1 MMNIAHISA
10 LIPTQNLAGKDR
22 KTIDSLKQAIM
33 RGDYIE
39 PIQVENS
46 KNGPAIKD
54 GHHRYLAYKEMGVTD
69 IPVEEYKR
77 GGALKRQPKGKTSK
91 NIQSSINEI
100 LFKRNE
106 MIFGPSGK
114 KYFKPFLEGG
124 ENDKP
129 MKKNISTKELGFPQQ
144 PTAQQFYERG
154 YVPNSPVGFYM
165 HGGMNTNMIAF
176 PQQPDAAH
184 FFSGFPWDP
193 KFKQGGMPCFECG
206 GAHMDE
212 GGSIFGYGNFPATQ
226 YGGNVGMNEADDDML
241 EMYKKGGNWI
251 QAANK
256 KMKAKG
262 TKGAFTEYC
271 GGKVTEACI
280 QRGLNSPD
288 PTIRKRAAFAKAM
301 HKIRKADGGESPQG
315 YNMDNVLDS
324 NNSAFKAFLADNT
337 MSALQNEVE
346 QEIFNMGGN
355 NFNYANQ
362 DKLNYANQMMD
373 QMNER
378 GQMINQNFWGQTA
391 NMLGNMRAF
400 DEGGSNPA
408 PANTP
413 SYLTKEDLEKYFQE
427 KFGQQQQQYGYPQG
441 YGYGQPVSYY
451 RGQGMQGYFPMNPM
465 GPYYKTKFKGWSNVP
480 TTYGMPQQYAGMMSG
495 APATSGQMTE
505 DQMKEYQK
513 YWADRGVNAEISQD
527 VKRGLL
533 GKWLGPRRVQT
544 SVKFSMMPGQ
554 NPGVTNPSQQQQQN
568 TQPVSQN
575 PAQNT
580 QSNFSNYPTTTDQ
593 QGGYDFLQIGS
604 TPVNKEQFMQGKINQ
619 DLQMMNPNVPAVVP
633 APQSGIPYAEPNMMT
648 APEGWNKYGGLN
660 MFANGGTEPG
670 LNTAGPLEWGFNTVE
685 KRKMGFAPGTADWMV
700 GAEYAGA
707 NLLGN
712 VLGANR
718 SEKKA
723 MEEWMR
729 SKQGADAN
737 YYAMQMDK
745 GDHTKDV
752 YGTDTLMPD
761 QIGVK
766 VEPWAMGQFQ
776 GNRGDAYY
784 QGKYGGA
791 FMAQGGATETYMTD
805 EEIKQ
810 FMAMGG
816 RVEFLD

>member
-69 IPVEEYKR
+69 VPVEEYKR
-77 GGALKRQPKGKTSK
+77 GGVLKRQPKGKTSK

-165 HGGMNTNMIAF
+165 HGGINTNMLAF

-206 GAHMDE
+206 GAHMDQ

-324 NNSAFKAFLADNT
+324 NNNAFKAFLADNT

-427 KFGQQQQQYGYPQG
+427 KFGQQQQQQYGYPQG

-480 TTYGMPQQYAGMMSG
+480 STYGMPQQYAGISAG
-495 APATSGQMTE
+495 APQYSGELSDAQKEEIGKYYASHGIKATI
-505 DQMKEYQK
+505 D
-513 YWADRGVNAEISQD
+513 QD

-533 GKWLGPRRVQT
+533 GKWLGPRRVKT
-544 SVKFSMMPGQ
+544 SYSFTAMPGQ
-554 NPGVTNPSQQQQQN
+554 GTPGANTPAPASNTPATNLNWVPQN
-568 TQPVSQN
+568 
-575 PAQNT
+575 AQNIPT
-580 QSNFSNYPTTTDQ
+580 GNEAYNY
-593 QGGYDFLQIGS
+593 
-604 TPVNKEQFMQGKINQ
+604 TPVEMDPNQ
-619 DLQMMNPNVPAVVP
+619 LVGRPIASEPLDMGNAV
-633 APQSGIPYAEPNMMT
+633 ELR
-648 APEGWNKYGGLN
+648 YGGLN

-670 LNTAGPLEWGFNTVE
+670 LNTAGPLSSGFNSVE
-685 KRKMGFAPGTADWMV
+685 KRKMGFAPGTADWIV

-791 FMAQGGATETYMTD
+791 FMAQGGATEAYMTD